1 MSRTDLVNRT
11 VSKAND
17 LIQKSR
23 FSLSLQQQK
32 VVLYLISQINA
43 NDTDFK
49 LYDFMIADFCRV
61 CGIDVDSGGNYINL
75 KNTLQQIANKSVWIT
90 LPNKQQTLV
99 RWIEKP
105 YIDSQ
110 RGTIR
115 IKLDA
120 DMKPFL
126 LQLKKQYTRYQL
138 IYTLRFKSKY
148 SIRLYEYIKSV
159 HYNELSTYQQII
171 SIGELKRIMGA
182 EIYDETRDFK
192 RKSLN
197 PAVKEINKYSDK
209 DLIVEEIK
217 KGRKITHLNLIIST
231 KDAMTRYEL
240 TNI

>member
-1 MSRTDLVNRT
+1 MSRTDIANRT

-43 NDTDFK
+43 DDTDFK

-197 PAVKEINKYSDK
+197 PAVKEISKYSDK

-217 KGRKITHLNLIIST
+217 KGRKITHLKLIIST
-231 KDAMTRYEL
+231 KDAMTRYES
-240 TNI
+240 TDI

>member
-1 MSRTDLVNRT
+1 MSRTDLANLT

-197 PAVKEINKYSDK
+197 PAVK
-209 DLIVEEIK
+209 
-217 KGRKITHLNLIIST
+217 
-231 KDAMTRYEL
+231 
-240 TNI
+240 

>member
-1 MSRTDLVNRT
+1 MSRTDLANRT